1 MTLES
6 RQKMS
11 DLTTLEDNLLPIPLN
26 DSELH
31 SLAMNIVGKELEKNS
46 FEFLSINSS
55 LKKKSTIRMYKKQTA
70 LFCYCKSCFISK

>member
-1 MTLES
+1 
-6 RQKMS
+6 MS

-55 LKKKSTIRMYKKQTA
+55 LKKIHNSYVQKTNS
-70 LFCYCKSCFISK
+70 FILLL